1 MSIVKKLARKLLNRH
16 TKNAS
21 DFDLKSKLFGQKS
34 FVYSIS
40 DPAWTG
46 RNYAQFARE
55 GYVKNVIVHR
65 CINMIAA
72 AASSVDIKLYNIEN
86 QAELDIHPLL
96 DLLQKPSPFMSGVEF
111 IENIVEYLLISGN
124 VYVVKAYS
132 SARQYPEELYLL
144 RPDRVK
150 IVATEKGLMSYEY
163 KVGDKVR
170 NFRVNKLSG
179 KSDILHLKTFHPT
192 DDRYG
197 LSPVEAAAYSI
208 DQHNQ
213 AAAWNQALLQNG
225 ARPSGALVVKP
236 APDGSG
242 GLLTEEQYQ
251 RIKKQVEEL
260 YMGSVNAGR
269 PMLLEGGLDWKEMS
283 INPKDMD
290 YVNVKYSAARDI
302 ALAFGVPPQLL
313 GIPGD
318 NTYSNL
324 VEARLA
330 LWEQSVLPLLD
341 KIIEGINNS
350 ISSVFDNSLRLSYDI
365 DSISALSTKQDK
377 VWARVKAADFM
388 TINEKRAAVGLGA
401 VAGGDELDQ

>member
-1 MSIVKKLARKLLNRH
+1 MSIVKKLTRRLRNKH
-16 TKNAS
+16 TKS
-21 DFDLKSKLFGQKS
+21 ISGSSLRDDLFAQRS
-34 FVYSIS
+34 FVYSMG

-46 RNYAQFARE
+46 RGYVQFARE
-55 GYVKNVIVHR
+55 GYIKNVIVHR

-72 AASSVDIKLYNIEN
+72 AASSVSIKLYNTEN
-86 QAELDIHPLL
+86 QTELNTHPLL
-96 DLLQKPSPFMSGVEF
+96 NLLQKPSPFMSGVDF
-111 IENIVEYLLISGN
+111 IENIIEYLLISGN
-124 VYVVKAYS
+124 AYVVKAYS
-132 SARQYPEELYLL
+132 SSRQYPEELYLL
-144 RPDRVK
+144 RPDRIK

-163 KVGDKVR
+163 KLGDKVK
-170 NFRVNKLSG
+170 NFRVNKFSG

-236 APDGSG
+236 ATDGSG
-242 GLLTEEQYQ
+242 GILAEDQYQ
-251 RIKKQVEEL
+251 RIKKQIEEL
-260 YMGSVNAGR
+260 YMGSENAGR

-330 LWEQSVLPLLD
+330 LWEQTVLPLLD
-341 KIIEGINNS
+341 KIIEGMNNS
-350 ISSVFDNSLRLSYDI
+350 ISCVFADNLRLAYDI
-365 DSISALSTKQDK
+365 DSITALSAKHDK
-377 VWARVKAADFM
+377 VWDRVKAADFM
-388 TINEKRAAVGLGA
+388 TTNEKREAVGLGP
-401 VAGGDELDQ
+401 VAGKDELE